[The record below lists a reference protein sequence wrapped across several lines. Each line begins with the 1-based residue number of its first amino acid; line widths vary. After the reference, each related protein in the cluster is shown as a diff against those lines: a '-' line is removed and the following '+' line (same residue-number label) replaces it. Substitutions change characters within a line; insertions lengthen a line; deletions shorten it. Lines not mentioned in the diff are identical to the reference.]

1 MSSGGTDG
9 PDGASI
15 LDRPADLALLD
26 PADMRGQV
34 ATIPDQLRDGWART
48 RDLTV
53 PAAYRATKGVAVLG
67 MGGSAIGGDLVR
79 DIFAD
84 RLTMPLEVV
93 RGYELPAWV
102 GTQTLVVAVSYSGST
117 EETLSALEAALR
129 RRCPVLVVTTGGTLR
144 EVARRAEL
152 PHLVFPGGGQPRAAV
167 GYAVALLAG
176 ILERTGHLAL
186 SGEEV
191 DAAAA
196 AAAETLA
203 AIDPAVRTEANP
215 AKQLAWEL
223 LDRLPIVVASGA
235 LAAVARRWKTQL
247 NENAKSDAV
256 YEALPEATHNTIV
269 GFDYPEELRDQVCV
283 VFLRATTDHP
293 RDRLRATLLGAR
305 LDVLHVTHRDVPCD
319 APGRLASAC
328 QGIVF
333 GDRVSVY
340 LAMLYGVDPTP
351 VEAIA
356 SMKAEL
362 ARRS

>member
-1 MSSGGTDG
+1 
-9 PDGASI
+9 
-15 LDRPADLALLD
+15 
-26 PADMRGQV
+26 MRGQV

-48 RDLTV
+48 RELTV
-53 PAAYRATKGVAVLG
+53 PAAYRAATGVAVLG

-84 RLTMPLEVV
+84 RLTVPLEVV

-102 GTQTLVVAVSYSGST
+102 GAATLVVAVSYSGST
-117 EETLSALEAALR
+117 EETISALEAALR

-186 SGEEV
+186 SGDEV
-191 DAAAA
+191 ERGSRGGRRDAGGHRTPSV
-196 AAAETLA
+196 E
-203 AIDPAVRTEANP
+203 TEANP

-269 GFDYPEELRDQVCV
+269 GFDYPDELRDQLCV
-283 VFLRATTDHP
+283 VFLRGTADHP

-333 GDRVSVY
+333 GDLVSVY